1 MCLDCGCGEPGND
14 HGDPAHLLLHA
25 LQAAADASGVSLAA
39 AASNILRTVTGTLDN
54 EDEPQDGPPD
64 QFLYGVAYQA
74 GPDPRIRTGADGGRD
89 YFTPRSLELAAWSF
103 MLGGHQHGLFHADGT
118 EGAARTVES
127 GIYRNPIPWVI
138 DDDLIVRKGDWTVG
152 VLVDDEGWAL
162 HQQGKIGGLSPQG
175 GGKRR
180 RPIRRRNP
188 FGNA

>member
-14 HGDPAHLLLHA
+14 HGDPRHLLIAA
-25 LQAAADASGVSLAA
+25 LQAAADASGVSLAV
-39 AASNILRTVTGTLDN
+39 AASNILRTVTGTLGD
-54 EDEPQDGPPD
+54 DEPQDGPED

-152 VLVDDEGWAL
+152 VLVDNEGWAL
-162 HQQGKIGGLSPQG
+162 HKQGEITGLSPQG
-175 GGKRR
+175 AARR
-180 RPIRRRNP
+180 RKPNRPGGMRSPR
-188 FGNA
+188 